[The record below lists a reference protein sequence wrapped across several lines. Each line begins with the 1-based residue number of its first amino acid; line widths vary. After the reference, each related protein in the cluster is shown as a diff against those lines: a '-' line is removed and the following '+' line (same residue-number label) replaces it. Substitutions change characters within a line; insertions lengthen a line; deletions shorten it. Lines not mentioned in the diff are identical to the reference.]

1 MTLLP
6 PKIRA
11 LAELCRVSNLPTAWM
26 NVTTATV
33 LSTGGVVVDV
43 GILVRLCL
51 AMSALYA
58 AGVCLNDIVDREH
71 DAVDKPARPIPS
83 GRVELWEART
93 LVVVLFIVGLA
104 LAAQDTPPET
114 ATAALVLVGFIVA
127 YNLLHKL
134 NPLAIVLMG
143 ACRFLVYP
151 TTALALG
158 GEILPVVGLAGMIT
172 FSYTMAISLVA
183 RYETARQRPYQRPLV
198 PWMLSGMPLIDGLVI
213 AVFAGG
219 LWPMAGGAA
228 FLLTLAAQYRLRG
241 D

>member
-1 MTLLP
+1 MTGPLL
-6 PKIRA
+6 KLRA
-11 LAELCRVSNLPTAWM
+11 LAELGRVSNLPTVWM
-26 NVTTATV
+26 NVTTAAV
-33 LSTGGVVVDV
+33 LTSQGAAVD
-43 GILVRLCL
+43 GAGLLRLCV

-71 DAVDKPARPIPS
+71 DGREKPARPIPS
-83 GRVELWEART
+83 GRVALWEART
-93 LVVVLFIVGLA
+93 LTVLLFLIGLTV
-104 LAAQDTPPET
+104 AAQDAPPEA
-114 ATAALVLVGFIVA
+114 ATAALVLIGFIIA

-134 NPLAIVLMG
+134 NPLAILLMG

-151 TTALALG
+151 TTALALSG
-158 GEILPVVGLAGMIT
+158 DVTPVVGLAGMVA
-172 FSYTMAISLVA
+172 FSYTLAISLVA
-183 RYETARQRPYQRPLV
+183 RYETTRGRAYQRPII